1 MTTTPPPTPSTGT
14 TGDASAM
21 LAKVRKLLA
30 KAEDPATTPEEAE
43 TYNAKASE
51 LIAAY
56 GIDRA
61 LLALAD
67 PSLDVVGDRVVVLD
81 RPWAADKADLLGAV
95 ALALG
100 CRAVR
105 RSRREDAGKVLSLHL
120 FGHRSDLERA
130 EILFTSLLVQAMHA
144 LSRTAVPP
152 AEHPAAFRRSWLAGF
167 SAAVGRRLSEAERTA
182 AARADDRFAA
192 SGTTSALVLADR
204 STAVSQA
211 MADHYPH
218 LRSGAA
224 RRLSG
229 SGRAEGWGAGQRAD
243 LGGERLRGSRPALGG

>member
-1 MTTTPPPTPSTGT
+1 MTHTDV
-14 TGDASAM
+14 DAGM

-43 TYNAKASE
+43 LYTAKAAD
-51 LIAAY
+51 LMAAY

-67 PSLDVVGDRVVVLD
+67 PSLDVVGDLVVPLP
-81 RPWAADKADLLGAV
+81 RPYAADKADLLGAV

-105 RSRREDAGKVLSLHL
+105 RTRPVDGTPELSLHL
-120 FGHRSDLERA
+120 FGHRSDLQRV
-130 EILFTSLLVQAMHA
+130 EILFTSLLVQALHA
-144 LSRTAVPP
+144 LARTPVP
-152 AEHPAAFRRSWLAGF
+152 AGEHPAAFRRSWLSGF
-167 SAAVGRRLSEAERTA
+167 SLAVGRRLDDAERA
-182 AARADDRFAA
+182 AADRAHDRFTA

-204 STAVSQA
+204 AAHVDRA
-211 MADHYPH
+211 RDEAYPH
-218 LRSGAA
+218 LRVAQP

-229 SGRAEGWGAGQRAD
+229 SGRGHGWAAGQRAD
-243 LGGERLRGSRPALGG
+243 LGGTRLDARRRAVEGG